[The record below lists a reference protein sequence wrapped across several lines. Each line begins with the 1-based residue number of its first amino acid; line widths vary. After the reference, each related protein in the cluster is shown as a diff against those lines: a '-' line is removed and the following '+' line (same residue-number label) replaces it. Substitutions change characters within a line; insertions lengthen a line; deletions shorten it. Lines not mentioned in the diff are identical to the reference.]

1 MNTKAPSSALA
12 QIRQRRART
21 LTSIVREEIDGMIAS
36 GEVSGGD
43 RINESEVAAR
53 LGISRGPVREACRS
67 LEEAGLL
74 VSAVN
79 HGVFVREMTLH
90 DARELYEVRGA
101 LSGLIGRLA
110 ASRVTP
116 AALQTLQG
124 LLGDMNTAAG
134 QGDLSGYYKL
144 NLSFHE
150 LLMKIADNQTLADL
164 YLSIVRQTH
173 LFRRRGLVHQGSL
186 QTSNEEHQAI
196 VQALAAGDAAAAETA
211 LTRHVAQGWQR
222 LAATVAP
229 AGTAETP

>member
-1 MNTKAPSSALA
+1 MPNKTPPSGSPALA
-12 QIRQRRART
+12 QIEQRRART
-21 LTSIVREEIDGMIAS
+21 LTSIVREEIAGMIAS
-36 GEVSGGD
+36 GELSGGD

-79 HGVFVREMTLH
+79 QGVFVREMTLH

-110 ASRVTP
+110 AGRVTP
-116 AALQTLQG
+116 AALQTLQD
-124 LLGDMNTAAG
+124 LLGAMNAAAD
-134 QGDLSGYYKL
+134 QSDLSGYYKL

-150 LLMKIADNQTLADL
+150 LLMKVADNQTLADL

-173 LFRRRGLVHQGSL
+173 LFRRRGLVQQGSL

-196 VQALAAGDAAAAETA
+196 VQALAAQDPAAAEAA
-211 LTRHVAQGWQR
+211 LTRHVAQGWER
-222 LAATVAP
+222 LAAAVRAD
-229 AGTAETP
+229 

>member
-1 MNTKAPSSALA
+1 MSTKAPSSALA
-12 QIRQRRART
+12 QIKQRRART
-21 LTSIVREEIDGMIAS
+21 LTSIVREEIAGMIAS
-36 GEVSGGD
+36 GELSGGD

-74 VSAVN
+74 VSVVN
-79 HGVFVREMTLH
+79 QGVFVREMTLH

-116 AALQTLQG
+116 TALQTLQG
-124 LLGDMNTAAG
+124 LLSDMNAAAE
-134 QGDLSGYYKL
+134 QNDLSGYYKL

-150 LLMKIADNQTLADL
+150 LLMKVADNQTLADL

-196 VQALAAGDAAAAETA
+196 VQALAAQDPAAAEAA
-211 LTRHVAQGWQR
+211 LTHHVAGGWKR
-222 LAATVAP
+222 LAATVAQTDSAKP
-229 AGTAETP
+229 G